1 MLRTIRKFSS
11 SIFAKIFLLIIAIPF
26 IFWGMG
32 PVFQGGKQNTI
43 AEIGDEKISTQE
55 FVDYVRY
62 NAPNPDFE
70 TLDKPLIKK
79 LLSNFIGEKL
89 IALEIKNHDIKLSE
103 NSLSTIIKNEE
114 IFKKNN
120 EFSRTEYEKFLIKNS
135 LSAIVF
141 ESKISKEI
149 KKEQLYDF
157 IGKGIVPSKFLVNIT
172 YDKINQKRNI
182 EVINLN
188 DVFEKKFNFSDNQ
201 IESYFDQNKDAYKTI
216 YKSIKFIVL
225 NPKNLTGNDE
235 ISDLFF
241 QKVDEF
247 DDLIV
252 EGKNLDFL
260 LNRFNLESSTSV
272 TFNELNQN
280 KNFES
285 DTHFPNE
292 LIKKVFDIDDL
303 EPTVLIEHENKYF
316 IVEVTKTENIQR
328 KVTDQSVK
336 KEILLHLEKQS
347 KRKLISKIISKMN
360 KNDFKKKDFDKFSKD
375 ENVVIKKVR
384 FENRNDN
391 NLLKQELI
399 NQIYQFSEKKVI
411 FVADNEFLEN
421 FLIYID
427 KIENVSIDE
436 DSENYEKYFNLSK
449 DKIADDLFNTYDSYL
464 GDKYEININH
474 KALDNTKNYF

>member
-1 MLRTIRKFSS
+1 MLRAIRKFSS
-11 SIFAKIFLLIIAIPF
+11 SVFAKIFLLLIAIPF

-43 AEIGDEKISTQE
+43 AEIGNEKISTQE
-55 FVDYVRY
+55 FVSFIRY

-70 TLDKPLIKK
+70 TLDKNLIEK

-89 IALEIKNHDIKLSE
+89 IALEIENYDIKLSE
-103 NSLSTIIKNEE
+103 NSLSTIIKNDK

-120 EFSRTEYEKFLIKNS
+120 KFSRTEYEKFLVKNS
-135 LSAIVF
+135 LNAIVF
-141 ESKISKEI
+141 ENNMSKQV
-149 KKEQLYDF
+149 KKEQLFDF
-157 IGKGIVPSKFLVNIT
+157 IGKGIVPSKFLVNTT

-188 DVFEKKFNFSDNQ
+188 DVFEKKLNFTENQ
-201 IESYFDQNKDAYKTI
+201 IESYFNQNKDSYNVI
-216 YKSIKFIVL
+216 YKSIKFKKL

-235 ISDLFF
+235 FNDLFF
-241 QKVDEF
+241 QKIDEI

-272 TFNELNQN
+272 TFNELDQN
-280 KNFES
+280 KNSET

-292 LIKKVFDIDDL
+292 LIKKVFDINEI
-303 EPTVLIEHENKYF
+303 EPTVLIEHKNKYF
-316 IVEVTKTENIQR
+316 IVEVIKTENILR
-328 KVTDQSVK
+328 KITDQSVK
-336 KEILLHLEKQS
+336 KEILLNLKKQS
-347 KRKLISKIISKMN
+347 KRKLISEIISKIN
-360 KNDFKKKDFDKFSKD
+360 KNNFKKSDFDKFSKD

-391 NLLKQELI
+391 NVLKQELI
-399 NQIYQFSEKKVI
+399 NQIYAFSEKKVI
-411 FVADNEFLEN
+411 VVADIEFSEN

-436 DSENYEKYFNLSK
+436 NSEDYEKYFNLSK
-449 DKIADDLFNTYDSYL
+449 DRIAADLYNTYNSYL
-464 GDKYEININH
+464 GNKYEININYR
-474 KALDNTKNYF
+474 ALNNTKNYF